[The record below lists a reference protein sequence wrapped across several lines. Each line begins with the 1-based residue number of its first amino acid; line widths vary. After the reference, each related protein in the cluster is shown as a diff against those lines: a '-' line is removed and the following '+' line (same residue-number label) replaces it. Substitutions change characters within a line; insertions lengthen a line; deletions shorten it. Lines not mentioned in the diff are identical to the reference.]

1 MSRIQSREKPIDSVD
16 NVPAVLKAVRLN
28 NSKKNET
35 LGKMEVITSAFN
47 KTNIGGSDT
56 GSANVSIADQDAQQY
71 KVEQK
76 ISYAA
81 LFPRT
86 VSDANENRTKTEEVR
101 NDEGGYRLHEGSR
114 EGVYGRGHEAGV
126 EGDYGRGHDGWREGD
141 YGRRYE
147 GWRDGDYGRRYE
159 GGREGDYG
167 RRYDDGAS
175 DERGGYGEYPRRYN
189 EPHYNFN
196 TNVDA
201 PEDEEVIDIDP
212 ETLASRNVNAN
223 KPRML
228 FDPSSNKLVD
238 IESQKQNKGKKATP
252 KGKKDTKDVTKAPA
266 EKEKEKEAPQDKVKV
281 PPEKV
286 VAQEKMEEHLIELGQ
301 EELIARR
308 LAREKN
314 KSKRLPR
321 TKGFLFTYNRD
332 GELVEV
338 E

>member
-1 MSRIQSREKPIDSVD
+1 MSRIQSREKPIDSAG

-28 NSKKNET
+28 NSTKSET
-35 LGKMEVITSAFN
+35 LGKMEVITSAFS
-47 KTNIGGSDT
+47 KANISESDNN
-56 GSANVSIADQDAQQY
+56 SASASLANQDDHQD

-81 LFPRT
+81 LFPKS
-86 VSDANENRTKTEEVR
+86 VSDVNEDKPKTVEER
-101 NDEGGYRLHEGSR
+101 NDDGAYGLHEG
-114 EGVYGRGHEAGV
+114 G
-126 EGDYGRGHDGWREGD
+126 REGD

-147 GWRDGDYGRRYE
+147 VGVEDDYGRRYESWREGDYGRRYE

-167 RRYDDGAS
+167 RKYDDGAN
-175 DERGGYGEYPRRYN
+175 DERVGYGDYPRRYN

-196 TNVDA
+196 HSNIDA

-212 ETLASRNVNAN
+212 ETLASRNVSAN

-238 IESQKQNKGKKATP
+238 IESQKKNKGKKVIP
-252 KGKKDTKDVTKAPA
+252 KGKKDAKDATKVPVV
-266 EKEKEKEAPQDKVKV
+266 EKEKVEPQ
-281 PPEKV
+281 EKV
-286 VAQEKMEEHLIELGQ
+286 DEYMIELDQ

-321 TKGFLFTYNRD
+321 TKGFLFAYNRD